1 MWRIVKLGLPT
12 ACSWRTVLYDAWG
25 VRAYA
30 RNLERHRPHLS
41 RKRRWQQS
49 AVSLNAKHSGHASCY
64 VASKDSSIQV
74 NGDIRNLQVGRPE
87 GHIYKHVIASRN
99 SRQINGDIQ
108 DPRIFLKI
116 HGRLWRLNSGVR
128 MPNLTIERISRHACA
143 LLRWLGVLQVA
154 EMGLSCQDHFFLAV
168 RIEKGSWL
176 LFARLFYETIY
187 SHAGLK
193 STFVPTCSKPLLLP
207 AL

>member
-1 MWRIVKLGLPT
+1 MWTSIEHKRRVLSTVWPNALLLGEGKVWICWTPWSWRLSGLFMWRTVARTPT
-12 ACSWRTVLYDAWG
+12 VCSWRTVPSDARG

-49 AVSLNAKHSGHASCY
+49 AVSLNAKHSGHVYCY

-87 GHIYKHVIASRN
+87 GHIYKHVIASGN

-108 DPRIFLKI
+108 DPRIFLKFMKI
-116 HGRLWRLNSGVR
+116 
-128 MPNLTIERISRHACA
+128 
-143 LLRWLGVLQVA
+143 
-154 EMGLSCQDHFFLAV
+154 
-168 RIEKGSWL
+168 
-176 LFARLFYETIY
+176 
-187 SHAGLK
+187 
-193 STFVPTCSKPLLLP
+193 
-207 AL
+207 